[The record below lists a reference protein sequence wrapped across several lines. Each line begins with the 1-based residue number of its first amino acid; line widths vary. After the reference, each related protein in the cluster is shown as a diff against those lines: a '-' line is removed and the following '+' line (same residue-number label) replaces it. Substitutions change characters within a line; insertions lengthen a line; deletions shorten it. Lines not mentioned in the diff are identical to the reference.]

1 MAVTTT
7 TDNIG
12 LIKYWRGHPVRD
24 TDIAANMDIIDA
36 AFQGGLKVAKGALA
50 FGDADDFAFAWQ
62 NPEATAILV
71 QCVIV
76 DVTTVSATANSVL
89 DVGVASSATGTDDTI
104 LDGVALTADA
114 VSTSTNVSDS
124 GTNGN
129 EKVHRVDANG
139 GTNDYITGK
148 ILVANA
154 AALVGKYY
162 IEYVVV

>member
-1 MAVTTT
+1 MGVVTT
-7 TDNIG
+7 TDNLG
-12 LIKYWRGHPVRD
+12 LSKYWRGHPVRD
-24 TDIAANMDIIDA
+24 TDLAANMEILDA
-36 AFQGGLKVAKGALA
+36 SYQGGVKVAKGELA
-50 FGDADDFAFAWQ
+50 FGDADDFAFTWQ
-62 NPEATAILV
+62 NPETTAILV

-89 DVGVASSATGTDDTI
+89 DVGVATSAAGTDDTI

-114 VSTSTNVSDS
+114 VSISTNVSDS

-154 AALVGKYY
+154 AALVGTYR
-162 IEYVVV
+162 IEYTLV